1 MNSEETPR
9 PAGITPAFPSRGKL
23 KASALAEAVA
33 IRKKWKSLIAEALA
47 TWPRLH
53 AEELANVG
61 GDFHILAG
69 LVQLRQRISRE
80 ESDRQVKEFFARH
93 YPVA

>member
-1 MNSEETPR
+1 MSSEETPR
-9 PAGITPAFPSRGKL
+9 PAGNTPAFPSRGKL
-23 KASALAEAVA
+23 KASALAESLA

-53 AEELANVG
+53 AEELASVG

-80 ESDRQVKEFFARH
+80 ESDRQVKEFLARH

>member
-1 MNSEETPR
+1 MNPEETPKT
-9 PAGITPAFPSRGKL
+9 AGITPAFPSRGQL
-23 KASALAEAVA
+23 KASALAEGLA
-33 IRKKWKSLIAEALA
+33 IRKKWKSLIAEALE

-53 AEELANVG
+53 AEELATVG
-61 GDFHILAG
+61 GNFHVLAG
-69 LVQLRQRISRE
+69 LVQLRHRISRE